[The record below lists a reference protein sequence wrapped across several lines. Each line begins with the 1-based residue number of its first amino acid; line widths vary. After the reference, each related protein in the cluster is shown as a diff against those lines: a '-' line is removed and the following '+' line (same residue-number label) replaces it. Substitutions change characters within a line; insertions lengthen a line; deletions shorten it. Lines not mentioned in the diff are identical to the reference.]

1 MYVAAMLWSSRT
13 GGLPEVE
20 VQGERGG
27 RKRGGLV
34 GKALAIEEAVAR
46 HVVEGLRGQ
55 PFREW
60 VGMLG
65 V

>member
-1 MYVAAMLWSSRT
+1 M

-34 GKALAIEEAVAR
+34 GKALAIEEAVVR
-46 HVVEGLRGQ
+46 HVVEGTRG
-55 PFREW
+55 EL
-60 VGMLG
+60 VKELMEMVDG
-65 V
+65 